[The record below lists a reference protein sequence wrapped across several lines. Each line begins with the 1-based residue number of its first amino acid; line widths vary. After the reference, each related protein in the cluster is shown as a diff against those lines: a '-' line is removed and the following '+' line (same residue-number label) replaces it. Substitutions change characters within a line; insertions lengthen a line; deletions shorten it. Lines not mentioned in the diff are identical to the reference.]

1 MIKIGSPRT
10 RKPGNANPVTMGIIF
25 AIIGGAIFIFFALP
39 PLQYAAKSKSWPSA
53 PGTITKSEVK
63 VWKRDG
69 NTHYEPDIAYSYT
82 VEGKKFSSTKITV
95 GDGALDNNV
104 SRAIRLQAEYPV
116 DKEVDVY
123 YDPDLPESAVL
134 QPGTKSG
141 DLMLAG
147 ISALFFFIG
156 LLAVHQ
162 GVKAKRRIA
171 EAKVASNMT

>member
-1 MIKIGSPRT
+1 MRIGNVRT
-10 RKPGNANPVTMGIIF
+10 RRPGNANPVTMGIIF
-25 AIIGGAIFIFFALP
+25 ALVGGAVFFFFALP
-39 PLQYAAKSKSWPSA
+39 PLQYSATSKSWPSVT
-53 PGTITKSEVK
+53 GTITRSEVK
-63 VWKRDG
+63 IWKRDS

-82 VEGKKFSSTKITV
+82 VEGKKYTSSKITV

-104 SRAIRLQAEYPV
+104 SKAKRLQAEYPAG
-116 DKEVDVY
+116 KEVEVY

-156 LLAVHQ
+156 LLSVYQGLKARKRAV
-162 GVKAKRRIA
+162 
-171 EAKVASNMT
+171 EAKNVSI

>member
-1 MIKIGSPRT
+1 MRFGNVRT
-10 RKPGNANPVTMGIIF
+10 RRPGNANPVTMGIIF

-39 PLQYAAKSKSWPSA
+39 PLQYSATSKSWPSV
-53 PGTITKSEVK
+53 PGTITKSEVQ
-63 VWKRDG
+63 VFKRDG
-69 NTHYEPDIAYSYT
+69 NTHYQPDIAYSYT
-82 VEGKKFSSTKITV
+82 VEGKKYTASKITV

-104 SRAIRLQAEYPV
+104 TKAKRLQAEYPAGR
-116 DKEVDVY
+116 EVDIY

-156 LLAVHQ
+156 LLAVYQ
-162 GVKAKRRIA
+162 GMKAKRCIA
-171 EAKVASNMT
+171 EAKKEPNMT

>member
-1 MIKIGSPRT
+1 MRFGNVRT

-25 AIIGGAIFIFFALP
+25 AIIGGAIFIVFALP
-39 PLQYAAKSKSWPSA
+39 PLQYAATSKNWPSV
-53 PGTITKSEVK
+53 PGVITKSEFR
-63 VWKRDG
+63 VWKSDG

-82 VEGKKFSSTKITV
+82 VHGKKYSASKITV

-104 SRAIRLQAEYPV
+104 SKAKRLQAEYPV
-116 DKEVDVY
+116 DKDVDVY

-147 ISALFFFIG
+147 ISAVFFFVG
-156 LLAVHQ
+156 LLAVYQ
-162 GVKAKRRIA
+162 GVKARRRIA
-171 EAKVASNMT
+171 EAKNASNLT

>member
-1 MIKIGSPRT
+1 MRFGNVTT
-10 RKPGNANPVTMGIIF
+10 RRPGNANPITLGIVF
-25 AIIGGAIFIFFALP
+25 ALIGGAIFFLFAWP
-39 PLQYAAKSKSWPSA
+39 PLQYANTSKSWPTV
-53 PGTITKSEVK
+53 PGTITRSEVK

-82 VEGKKFSSTKITV
+82 VEGKKYTSSRITV
-95 GDGALDNNV
+95 GDGSLDNNV
-104 SRAIRLQAEYPV
+104 SKAKRLQAEYPV
-116 DKEVDVY
+116 DKEVNVY

-156 LLAVHQ
+156 LLAVYQ
-162 GVKAKRRIA
+162 GVKAKRRAA
-171 EAKVASNMT
+171 EAKNSPNMA